1 MYSMGVEMKP
11 SSILLRTSVG
21 VLAVFSSQFVLAAP
35 SGLPPAHEDGAL
47 TYLSGG
53 IGSDQSSAIKSV
65 MKKYPLVLEFVG
77 STDAGNDYLADIPV
91 QISDSHGKDLL
102 STQSDGP
109 FMLVS
114 LPHGRYNVTATYNGK
129 TEHRQ
134 VNVTDVMHAHEIFMW
149 PM

>member
-1 MYSMGVEMKP
+1 MKP
-11 SSILLRTSVG
+11 CSILLRTSAA
-21 VLAVFSSQFVLAAP
+21 VLAVCGSQFVLAAP
-35 SGLPPAHEDGAL
+35 SDLPPAHKDGAI

-65 MKKYPLVLEFVG
+65 MNKYPLVLEFVG
-77 STDAGNDYLADIPV
+77 NTHTGNDYLADVPV
-91 QISDSHGKDLL
+91 RISDSHGQNLL
-102 STQSDGP
+102 KTQSDGP

-114 LPHGRYNVTATYNGK
+114 LPHGRYNLTATYNGK

-134 VNVTDVMHAHEIFMW
+134 VNVTGMKSAHEIFMW